1 VTSVL
6 PKAGETIN
14 PEGFPFA
21 PSKLRYF
28 VGFPSIAFAT
38 PSDPGLFAEEAITGS
53 PGCATLWAYVT
64 ELAAKKLL
72 TNTVC
77 IRRFMLSL
85 GQKVRILGLRR
96 TNLCLKTL
104 ALSSISKGTNG
115 SFCLAGGFHPFCVL
129 L

>member
-1 VTSVL
+1 
-6 PKAGETIN
+6 
-14 PEGFPFA
+14 
-21 PSKLRYF
+21 

-53 PGCATLWAYVT
+53 PGWATLWAYVT

-85 GQKVRILGLRR
+85 GQKVSILGLAGEIPA
-96 TNLCLKTL
+96 LKL
-104 ALSSISKGTNG
+104 RHCQGFQKGKMNYY
-115 SFCLAGGFHPFCVL
+115 A
-129 L
+129 

>member
-1 VTSVL
+1 M
-6 PKAGETIN
+6 
-14 PEGFPFA
+14 
-21 PSKLRYF
+21 
-28 VGFPSIAFAT
+28 GFPSIAFAT

-85 GQKVRILGLRR
+85 GKKVSILGLRR
-96 TNLCLKTL
+96 TRLYLMAL
-104 ALSSISKGTNG
+104 ALSSISKGTNEL
-115 SFCLAGGFHPFCVL
+115 FCLAGGFHPFCVIL
-129 L
+129 